1 VTKDVIA
8 LTPKM
13 PDTRTLIAG
22 LFAGG
27 PDLGLTSTE
36 DGAVLQLHTRAGRP
50 LVSVEAPRTMR
61 SVRESARTYP
71 AQLQSVQWIYCFV
84 PDWESAAITPN
95 CARWVPRQ
103 RVGGHADHGPR
114 QLATADWVSP
124 ESLKEAVPLVCRA
137 SGPVC

>member
-36 DGAVLQLHTRAGRP
+36 DGAVLQLPPKCCLHLLDDVHRFG
-50 LVSVEAPRTMR
+50 
-61 SVRESARTYP
+61 
-71 AQLQSVQWIYCFV
+71 Q
-84 PDWESAAITPN
+84 
-95 CARWVPRQ
+95 
-103 RVGGHADHGPR
+103 
-114 QLATADWVSP
+114 
-124 ESLKEAVPLVCRA
+124 
-137 SGPVC
+137 